1 MAGNGKG
8 TDMTAIIIWLIG
20 FLFTMGLVVD
30 KLTLKKFFLT
40 FFIWP
45 FVLGVYFSEDED
57 EE

>member
-1 MAGNGKG
+1 
-8 TDMTAIIIWLIG
+8 MTAIIIWLIG